1 MVSATS
7 TGRFFSLLPIFCDFA
22 KTGFGRSFC
31 GSTPAL
37 DADSS
42 HFLPGFFDFA
52 KTAFRVL
59 LRAHAGEWQ
68 PPAALE

>member
-1 MVSATS
+1 MALGHWSLAVGIGAFLYILDLLQSAVW
-7 TGRFFSLLPIFCDFA
+7 DF
-22 KTGFGRSFC
+22 
-31 GSTPAL
+31 
-37 DADSS
+37 S

-68 PPAALE
+68 TPAALE